1 MDGSP
6 KFRQLR
12 RGRWGADVERASRP
26 CSLGRQPAGPPA
38 PQWPQLAQPALPGAS
53 SRGAAIA
60 GPLRAAVATA
70 AVSALPCQ
78 RRPLISRGGEPPPR
92 PWARTHTRSS
102 KRRAVRTPSPTRPSA
117 AHREPLAGDRYN
129 LRRCWVEARGECECV
144 CARAL
149 GRAARGRDRAGDGEG
164 GD

>member
-12 RGRWGADVERASRP
+12 RGRWGADVELASRP
-26 CSLGRQPAGPPA
+26 CSPGRQPAGPPA

-102 KRRAVRTPSPTRPSA
+102 KRRAVQTPSPTRPSA

-129 LRRCWVEARGECECV
+129 LRRCCVEARG
-144 CARAL
+144 
-149 GRAARGRDRAGDGEG
+149 
-164 GD
+164 